1 MNNRTIII
9 DLKSKHSI
17 QRGSDLAFRAEQCG
31 ATLIDTKIV
40 GSTKMLVYQ
49 DRMLTQYLAEKNT
62 KG

>member
-17 QRGSDLAFRAEQCG
+17 QRGGDLAYRAERSG
-31 ATLIDTKIV
+31 ATLIDTVIV
-40 GSTKMLVYQ
+40 GSTKTLVYQ
-49 DRMLTQYLAEKNT
+49 DLILTQYLAENT